1 MTPISSSRKTSFV
14 ARSAILLAVTL
25 ILSYI
30 ETLIPLSS
38 FIPLPGFKLGLANVA
53 VVIAYFA
60 VSPYAA
66 AAISLLRVII
76 SSLLFSGVTTLIF
89 SLFGAVLSFAVL
101 ILLTH
106 IKRPKTGF
114 LGLSVSMAFAH
125 NMGQFE
131 GSVIVMKSLSI
142 LWYYP
147 ALAIAA
153 VICGALTGTILSVLP
168 DRLYTRKV

>member
-14 ARSAILLAVTL
+14 ARSAILLAVAL

-76 SSLLFSGVTTLIF
+76 SSLLFSGVTALIF
-89 SLFGAVLSFAVL
+89 SLFGA
-101 ILLTH
+101 
-106 IKRPKTGF
+106 
-114 LGLSVSMAFAH
+114 VSMAFAH
-125 NMGQFE
+125 NMGQLA
-131 GSVIVMKSLSI
+131 GSVIVMKNLSV

-147 ALAIAA
+147 ALALSA
-153 VICGALTGTILSVLP
+153 VICGALTCALLSVLP